1 MKTARDS
8 TASYLKLARIGNV
21 ILAFLS
27 VEVAGILCGL
37 DIARSWQIFA
47 AAVAASLITAGGNA
61 VNDLFDVDI
70 DAINRPRR
78 PLVSGKLTTRQAAN
92 FYIVTT
98 LAGLVISAA
107 VNVWTLLIASAAG
120 VLVFMY
126 SFRFKRMIFLGNFV
140 VASVTGLAFLYG
152 GAAVGDIRNV
162 YPAAAFAFLAN
173 LIREIIKDAEDVK
186 GDGEIGVRTIATK
199 YGTRTS
205 AWLSII
211 LTAILLF
218 VAWGAFQ
225 LGILPI
231 QFLTVCGLTI
241 FPIGIYITYLLI
253 SRDDFSEASFG
264 YKLMMIFGLVAL
276 IVGKV

>member
-1 MKTARDS
+1 M
-8 TASYLKLARIGNV
+8 ASYLKLARIGNV

-37 DIARSWQIFA
+37 DIARSWEIFA
-47 AAVAASLITAGGNA
+47 AALAASLITAGGNA

-70 DAINRPRR
+70 DTINRPQR

-92 FYIVTT
+92 FYIITT
-98 LAGLVISAA
+98 LSGFVISAA
-107 VNVWTLLIASAAG
+107 VNGWTLLIALAAG
-120 VLVFMY
+120 VLVFLY
-126 SFRFKRMIFLGNFV
+126 SFKFKRMIFFGNFV
-140 VASVTGLAFLYG
+140 VAAVTGLAFLYG
-152 GAAVGDIRNV
+152 GAAVGDIRDV

-186 GDGEIGVRTIATK
+186 GDGEIGVRTIATR
-199 YGTRTS
+199 YGTRIS

-253 SRDDFSEASFG
+253 RRSDFSEASFG